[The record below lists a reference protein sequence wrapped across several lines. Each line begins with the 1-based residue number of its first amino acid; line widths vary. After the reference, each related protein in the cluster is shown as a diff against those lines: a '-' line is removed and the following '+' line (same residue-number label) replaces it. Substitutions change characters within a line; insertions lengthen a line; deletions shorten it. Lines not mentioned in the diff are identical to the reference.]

1 MSFSVLIPAR
11 MASLRLPDKPLL
23 GLAGLPVVV
32 RVARQAQACGA
43 TQVVV
48 ATDDRRIVDACAR
61 HDVAALVTRSDHV
74 SGSDRLAG
82 ACEQLRLDGDQ
93 VVVNVQGDEP
103 LIPPAL
109 IARCAALLQAHPD
122 CAVGTVAHPIE
133 HAAEWHNPNVVK
145 VVLDAA
151 GRALYFTRAPVPHW
165 RDAPAGAL
173 PASPAPLR
181 HLGIYAYRAGFLR
194 AFPRLTPAP
203 LERTEALEQLRVL
216 WHGHRIA
223 VHVTDP
229 APAAGVDTP
238 EDLDR
243 VRRVLTGAV
252 NPCDD

>member
-1 MSFSVLIPAR
+1 M
-11 MASLRLPDKPLL
+11 RLPDKPLL
-23 GLAGLPVVV
+23 DLAGLPMVV

-43 TQVVV
+43 AQVVV
-48 ATDDRRIVDACAR
+48 ATDDRRIVEACTQ
-61 HDVAALVTRSDHV
+61 HDVTALMTRDDHV
-74 SGSDRLAG
+74 SGSDRLAE
-82 ACEQLRLDGDQ
+82 ACEQLGLDGDQ

-103 LIPPAL
+103 LIPAAL
-109 IARCAALLQAHPD
+109 IARCAALLDAHPD

-133 HAAEWHNPNVVK
+133 RLADWHNPNVVK

-151 GRALYFTRAPVPHW
+151 GRAMYFTRAPVPHW
-165 RDAPAGAL
+165 RDAPTGAL

-216 WHGHRIA
+216 WHGERIA
-223 VHVTDP
+223 VHVTDT

-238 EDLDR
+238 EDLER
-243 VRRVLTGAV
+243 VRRVLAGGPGPHV
-252 NPCDD
+252 D